1 MNNAGSSERSVCAHL
16 NLNISCRV
24 PLIIRSIM
32 NYKKNLKPKEVMPFY
47 DNLQSFNKRIA
58 EIKPLLKE

>member
-1 MNNAGSSERSVCAHL
+1 
-16 NLNISCRV
+16 
-24 PLIIRSIM
+24 M